1 MSRGSFYDG
10 NVGEENLATTSE
22 VQAANAAAS
31 ATAAAASAAAALVS
45 EGLADTDA
53 TATAA
58 DLVLTNAD
66 VVSTAADLVATN
78 QDTID
83 TASDLVATNQ
93 DTIDTAADV
102 VTTNADVVLTTADAA
117 ATALDKIAT
126 NADVVLTNA
135 DVVLTGLDVV
145 STAADV
151 VTTNAD
157 VVLTGLDVVSTA
169 ADLVA
174 TNQDTIDTAADL
186 VATNQDTIDTAADLV
201 ATNQDTIDT
210 AADLVLTNADV
221 VTTNADVVLTNADVV
236 LAEAAKVAAEL
247 AADNVDD
254 TYLGAKASDPTLDND
269 GDALAT
275 GALYFNTTD
284 DKLYV
289 YNGTTWN
296 AAALDNS
303 QYLLVT
309 GGAMTGAITTTSTFD
324 GRNVSADGALLD
336 TAVQEG
342 DTTTAAMSFVV
353 DEDNMVS
360 DLATKVPTQ
369 QSTKAYVD
377 TEVAAAI
384 AGEMSFKGNYDA
396 STNTPDLDTTPI
408 ATAVGDMYVVTVAG
422 TFFTTAVEAGDM
434 LLSKQVT
441 ATLESHWSIVN
452 RNIDSSAFA
461 TAAQG
466 TTADAA
472 LARAGGAM
480 TGTITNFTSTGI
492 DDNADATSI
501 TIDSSEN
508 VGIGIASPTSKLDV
522 NGSITI
528 PDGEGYYFGSSTYRV
543 EGKDDGASARIAFI
557 TANSERMRIDPA
569 GNVGI
574 GTSSPTAKLEVS
586 GPSVSG
592 FGQFVLKSDTA
603 AQMTW
608 FQNGTLQGNAYTD
621 GSKMVLGSSTAT
633 PLVLRTNSVERMRID
648 SSGNVGIGT
657 ASPAFTLDVQDSVAS
672 GYSQS
677 ASFTNTDGT
686 GFVNTQWKVGTASST
701 IRYAPGVF
709 FKIGPDSSDTTTP
722 LVFSTNNATERMRI
736 DSSGNVGIGHTNPS
750 QLLHVLGGNAQF
762 SNGNVQF
769 GGTGSPATSN
779 PSLYRTGT
787 DNLAISTSGAERMR
801 IDSTGNVGIGTT
813 SPDDK
818 LDVAGAIRLTSDVSF
833 NAALG
838 GRLYKASNHGLAIQ
852 GVTGTENDVAIFNP
866 GGTLL
871 LVNPTGTNDTVL
883 NKSSGNVG
891 IGTSSPSYKLE
902 TKDGDMSLIKTMA
915 ASGGNTSNSLRFRVN
930 NSANTAEN
938 ATLSSISGETVDS
951 WGGVLKFS
959 TKTANGTPNDSVTER
974 MRIDSTG
981 NVGIGTTSPSQ
992 KLHVKGSATKQC
1004 LLESTGVSVYQ
1015 TFACD
1020 GQLSAD
1026 SGYVGYHTDKSMTL
1040 WTDNI
1045 KQMTITSTG
1054 NVGIGTDS
1062 PGGKLDVQGGRSFF
1076 SASSEQ
1082 YGVGVKHV
1090 STGGAVYFG
1099 ATSSSSTPDAAIS
1112 SAGGSTLMT
1121 LQNGGN
1127 VGIGTTSPTQAL
1139 EVGDGAAQHRIRI
1152 VGSGSPGLEFNDSGT
1167 AIVLGGANTLD
1178 TYTSGVNRMR
1188 IDSSGNVGIGTTS
1201 PGVQLHLGSD
1211 GSSGYTNSRLLL
1223 SATQSTTRGAGMFT
1237 HNEQSDVEW
1246 FTGMPY
1252 NKSGAW
1258 AICSKTAQAAHAD
1271 SVSDI
1276 ANAAITVLSDGNVGI
1291 GTTSP
1296 QSSLQLGATAVIGQD
1311 VNSSY
1316 MGVNFTSTGINY
1328 INTNYA
1334 TRIHSDQTTGVVKL
1348 QSAPSGTAGTAI
1360 TWDTN
1365 MAINEGG
1372 DVLFSSD
1379 GNQNNVGTIINGYGV
1394 IRVTASAQPSAHLL
1408 RKGSDGEV
1416 VSFYRDST
1424 QVGNISV
1431 TGSATAYNTSSDY
1444 RLKENVTPMTDS
1456 IDTLKLLKPCN
1467 FDWKVDGSN
1476 TDGFL
1481 AHELQEV
1488 IPGAAH
1494 GTKDAMKD
1502 EEYEVTPAIDAV
1514 LDDEGIE
1521 LTPAVEAVMETRSVP
1536 DMQGIDQAKVVPLLT
1551 AALQDAITMIEDQ
1564 NVLIKRLER
1573 RIGKLEG
1580 E

>member
-1 MSRGSFYDG
+1 
-10 NVGEENLATTSE
+10 
-22 VQAANAAAS
+22 
-31 ATAAAASAAAALVS
+31 
-45 EGLADTDA
+45 
-53 TATAA
+53 
-58 DLVLTNAD
+58 
-66 VVSTAADLVATN
+66 
-78 QDTID
+78 
-83 TASDLVATNQ
+83 
-93 DTIDTAADV
+93 
-102 VTTNADVVLTTADAA
+102 
-117 ATALDKIAT
+117 
-126 NADVVLTNA
+126 
-135 DVVLTGLDVV
+135 
-145 STAADV
+145 
-151 VTTNAD
+151 
-157 VVLTGLDVVSTA
+157 
-169 ADLVA
+169 
-174 TNQDTIDTAADL
+174 
-186 VATNQDTIDTAADLV
+186 
-201 ATNQDTIDT
+201 
-210 AADLVLTNADV
+210 
-221 VTTNADVVLTNADVV
+221 
-236 LAEAAKVAAEL
+236 
-247 AADNVDD
+247 
-254 TYLGAKASDPTLDND
+254 
-269 GDALAT
+269 
-275 GALYFNTTD
+275 
-284 DKLYV
+284 
-289 YNGTTWN
+289 
-296 AAALDNS
+296 
-303 QYLLVT
+303 
-309 GGAMTGAITTTSTFD
+309 
-324 GRNVSADGALLD
+324 
-336 TAVQEG
+336 
-342 DTTTAAMSFVV
+342 
-353 DEDNMVS
+353 
-360 DLATKVPTQ
+360 
-369 QSTKAYVD
+369 
-377 TEVAAAI
+377 
-384 AGEMSFKGNYDA
+384 
-396 STNTPDLDTTPI
+396 
-408 ATAVGDMYVVTVAG
+408 
-422 TFFTTAVEAGDM
+422 
-434 LLSKQVT
+434 
-441 ATLESHWSIVN
+441 
-452 RNIDSSAFA
+452 
-461 TAAQG
+461 
-466 TTADAA
+466 
-472 LARAGGAM
+472 
-480 TGTITNFTSTGI
+480 
-492 DDNADATSI
+492 
-501 TIDSSEN
+501 
-508 VGIGIASPTSKLDV
+508 
-522 NGSITI
+522 
-528 PDGEGYYFGSSTYRV
+528 
-543 EGKDDGASARIAFI
+543 
-557 TANSERMRIDPA
+557 
-569 GNVGI
+569 
-574 GTSSPTAKLEVS
+574 
-586 GPSVSG
+586 
-592 FGQFVLKSDTA
+592 
-603 AQMTW
+603 
-608 FQNGTLQGNAYTD
+608 
-621 GSKMVLGSSTAT
+621 
-633 PLVLRTNSVERMRID
+633 
-648 SSGNVGIGT
+648 
-657 ASPAFTLDVQDSVAS
+657 
-672 GYSQS
+672 
-677 ASFTNTDGT
+677 
-686 GFVNTQWKVGTASST
+686 
-701 IRYAPGVF
+701 
-709 FKIGPDSSDTTTP
+709 
-722 LVFSTNNATERMRI
+722 
-736 DSSGNVGIGHTNPS
+736 
-750 QLLHVLGGNAQF
+750 
-762 SNGNVQF
+762 
-769 GGTGSPATSN
+769 
-779 PSLYRTGT
+779 
-787 DNLAISTSGAERMR
+787 
-801 IDSTGNVGIGTT
+801 
-813 SPDDK
+813 
-818 LDVAGAIRLTSDVSF
+818 
-833 NAALG
+833 LG

-959 TKTANGTPNDSVTER
+959 TKTANGTPNDSVTERMRIDSSGNVGIGHTNPSQLLHVLGGNAQFSNGNVQFGGTGSPATSNPSLYRTGTDNLAISTSGAER